1 MSEQSHIN
9 NNIALHIIDI
19 NIQCNVIRGHVT
31 SCKSP
36 KKGIKKYTVTLIPSV
51 FGSKKEHNSVIFAE
65 KKYQQ
70 YD

>member
-19 NIQCNVIRGHVT
+19 NLQCNVIRGHVT

-36 KKGIKKYTVTLIPSV
+36 KKVNKKIHSNINTISIW
-51 FGSKKEHNSVIFAE
+51 K
-65 KKYQQ
+65 
-70 YD
+70 

>member
-19 NIQCNVIRGHVT
+19 QCNVIKGHVT

-51 FGSKKEHNSVIFAE
+51 IGSKKRT
-65 KKYQQ
+65 
-70 YD
+70 